1 MANHSMS
8 SLSLCN
14 EYLQVLV
21 CAGGLALSPVT
32 PQKGPLGI
40 QISLPG
46 TRSGDASAVSSHD
59 LAQGGGRSLV
69 VRHGDRITTAS
80 LRDGDPFLHLETRVE
95 NPTSEPVSIDQISIA
110 ALGFDAAEGTDAAT
124 WSTLGSGGMKPANQP
139 LGSFGYLAVA
149 DPASRNGAIC
159 AWLTQER
166 GLGTLLPKFQDGRLS
181 VDAELEFG
189 NLRVKPG
196 QSRET
201 DTLVVGFFPDVRLGL
216 ERFADEVAKTCE
228 IRLKAKPSVFC
239 TWYARRH
246 DFDGASTEEELAK
259 TAAFAKTHLQPFG
272 LNVFQIDDHWQAG
285 TEGKSPVKEGLNK
298 GPIKTFKST
307 NTNYPS
313 GMAATAANL
322 RREGFIPGLWYMPF
336 AAESEG
342 AEEDFPSGIFVK
354 DPETGSPL
362 SNTRWSGASIDTT
375 SPAGEAFLR
384 DRFQRIQKWGYSYI
398 KVDGL
403 HLGAPSHNVYI
414 HRTPSGKSL
423 RAATLHDPDKTF
435 IEAYRQGLKL
445 LREETPGTFIL
456 GCTTTQ
462 NMVAFA
468 PLFGMLDA
476 MRVGP
481 DNDRAAKGEW
491 KSLTYGPDFA
501 GNLWFLNNRV
511 WHNDPDPIYVRESNP
526 LDNVRW
532 MASWLA
538 ISGAMNTTSE
548 RYAELPPERLDI
560 LKRTLPSH
568 SLPARPVDVLEREKP
583 AIWIVG
589 NDRLH
594 VVGLFNWDEKN
605 PASIACDPAR
615 MGLDASKSYEVF
627 DFWANRYLG
636 NFKTPWSENLEGAG
650 CRVLALRETSPHP
663 QLLSTSRHITQGLI
677 DVRSE
682 TWDADALTLR
692 GSSDMVAGDPYEL
705 RIVCPPDFAPSK
717 WTMGTP
723 DSIASGTSIEGNL
736 VRITVTPAKSGPVD
750 WALTF
755 TRTHPAGV
763 SQRNPQVQFKGVGG

>member
-21 CAGGLALSPVT
+21 CAGGLALSPVS
-32 PQKGPLGI
+32 PQKGPLEI
-40 QISLPG
+40 QISLTG

-69 VRHGDRITTAS
+69 VKHGDRITTAS

-124 WSTLGSGGMKPANQP
+124 WSTLGSGGMRPANQP

-246 DFDGASTEEELAK
+246 DSDGASTEEELAK

-307 NTNYPS
+307 NTNYPG

-354 DPETGSPL
+354 APETGSPL

-384 DRFQRIQKWGYSYI
+384 DRFRHP
-398 KVDGL
+398 D
-403 HLGAPSHNVYI
+403 
-414 HRTPSGKSL
+414 L
-423 RAATLHDPDKTF
+423 RAAWT
-435 IEAYRQGLKL
+435 AV
-445 LREETPGTFIL
+445 EE
-456 GCTTTQ
+456 
-462 NMVAFA
+462 
-468 PLFGMLDA
+468 
-476 MRVGP
+476 
-481 DNDRAAKGEW
+481 
-491 KSLTYGPDFA
+491 
-501 GNLWFLNNRV
+501 
-511 WHNDPDPIYVRESNP
+511 
-526 LDNVRW
+526 
-532 MASWLA
+532 
-538 ISGAMNTTSE
+538 
-548 RYAELPPERLDI
+548 
-560 LKRTLPSH
+560 
-568 SLPARPVDVLEREKP
+568 
-583 AIWIVG
+583 
-589 NDRLH
+589 
-594 VVGLFNWDEKN
+594 
-605 PASIACDPAR
+605 
-615 MGLDASKSYEVF
+615 
-627 DFWANRYLG
+627 
-636 NFKTPWSENLEGAG
+636 
-650 CRVLALRETSPHP
+650 P
-663 QLLSTSRHITQGLI
+663 Q
-677 DVRSE
+677 
-682 TWDADALTLR
+682 
-692 GSSDMVAGDPYEL
+692 
-705 RIVCPPDFAPSK
+705 
-717 WTMGTP
+717 
-723 DSIASGTSIEGNL
+723 
-736 VRITVTPAKSGPVD
+736 
-750 WALTF
+750 
-755 TRTHPAGV
+755 
-763 SQRNPQVQFKGVGG
+763 